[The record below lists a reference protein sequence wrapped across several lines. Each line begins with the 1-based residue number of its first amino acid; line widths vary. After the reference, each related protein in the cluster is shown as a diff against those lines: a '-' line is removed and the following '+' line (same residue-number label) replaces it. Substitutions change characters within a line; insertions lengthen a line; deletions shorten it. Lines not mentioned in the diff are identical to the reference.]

1 MTEILKF
8 KDHYESERE
17 IRYFLV
23 EPTNYCNLDCMGC
36 NRRDVIL
43 TRPLLHMP
51 ISDYEI
57 ILDKLEGQPIQ
68 QAKFQ
73 GLGETYF
80 HPEVDKFFSL
90 FKEKFPSAETI
101 SITNGQYQLRR
112 KDGTN
117 TKYGRVFESSLDNL
131 DNLLISCDG
140 WEDNYTKHKYPGKW
154 DVFLKFLDDVG
165 SYDRVKSGEMKLGLQ
180 MVVWEDNY
188 KDIEKINTL
197 IEKYDWLNEL
207 RLNVFQWWGGSE
219 YASDLITKD
228 MEGRHIN
235 ASYNFPPDFYKE
247 MQKWKPHI
255 AGKPDWDY
263 NQCWWPNNGLHVE
276 SNGDIKLCLLNTD
289 AKPSGNLLEESL
301 DEVLNNSNRNKVAY
315 ECEINTPGEHCKTC
329 SYKDLVPILTKIQG
343 V

>member
-1 MTEILKF
+1 M
-8 KDHYESERE
+8 
-17 IRYFLV
+17 V

-43 TRPLLHMP
+43 TKPLLHMP
-51 ISDYEI
+51 ISDYKI

-90 FKEKFPSAETI
+90 FKEKFPNAESI
-101 SITNGQYQLRR
+101 SITNGQYKLRR

-117 TKYGRVFESSLDNL
+117 TKYGRVFESGLENL
-131 DNLLISCDG
+131 DVLLVSCDG

-154 DVFLKFLDDVG
+154 DVFLKFLDDMG
-165 SYDRVKSGEMKLGLQ
+165 SYDRIKSGEMKLGLQ

-188 KDIEKINTL
+188 KDIEKIHSL

-207 RLNVFQWWGGSE
+207 RLNVFQWWGGSD
-219 YASDLITKD
+219 YASGLITKD

-263 NQCWWPNNGLHVE
+263 NQCWWPNNGLLVE

-289 AKPSGNLLEESL
+289 ANPSGNLLRESL

>member
-140 WEDNYTKHKYPGKW
+140 WEDNYTKHKWPGKW
-154 DVFLKFLDDVG
+154 DVFLKFLDDMG
-165 SYDRVKSGEMKLGLQ
+165 TYDRIKNDKLKVGLQ

-188 KDIEKINTL
+188 YDIEKVHSLTK
-197 IEKYDWLNEL
+197 KYDWLKEL
-207 RLNVFQWWGGSE
+207 RLNVFQWWGGND
-219 YASDLITKD
+219 YASDLVTKFQD
-228 MEGRHIN
+228 GRVIK
-235 ASYNFPPDFYKE
+235 ADYDFPPDFYTE
-247 MQKWKPHI
+247 MRKWKTHV
-255 AGKPDWDY
+255 AGAPKWSYDE
-263 NQCWWPNNGLHVE
+263 CWWPNNGLLVE

-289 AKPSGNLLEESL
+289 AKPSGNLLKESL
-301 DEVLNNSNRNKVAY
+301 EEVLNNSNRNKVAY
-315 ECEINTPGEHCKTC
+315 ECSIDTPGEHCKTC
-329 SYKDLVPILTKIQG
+329 SYKDLVPILSKIQG

>member
-90 FKEKFPSAETI
+90 FKEANI
-101 SITNGQYQLRR
+101 
-112 KDGTN
+112 
-117 TKYGRVFESSLDNL
+117 
-131 DNLLISCDG
+131 
-140 WEDNYTKHKYPGKW
+140 
-154 DVFLKFLDDVG
+154 
-165 SYDRVKSGEMKLGLQ
+165 
-180 MVVWEDNY
+180 
-188 KDIEKINTL
+188 
-197 IEKYDWLNEL
+197 
-207 RLNVFQWWGGSE
+207 
-219 YASDLITKD
+219 
-228 MEGRHIN
+228 
-235 ASYNFPPDFYKE
+235 
-247 MQKWKPHI
+247 
-255 AGKPDWDY
+255 
-263 NQCWWPNNGLHVE
+263 
-276 SNGDIKLCLLNTD
+276 
-289 AKPSGNLLEESL
+289 
-301 DEVLNNSNRNKVAY
+301 
-315 ECEINTPGEHCKTC
+315 C
-329 SYKDLVPILTKIQG
+329 SYVPSNILPQPSENSVSPVKASLSFEK
-343 V
+343 